1 MIAMDDVAGTFSDG
15 GGFGSIALDLD
26 ELETVTRLRLFG
38 FIRRDD
44 QLLYLRV
51 LRAMDRLR
59 MTHAT
64 QAHTDEVA
72 AVLADISREDPD
84 VPGEVENL
92 RQRLDN
98 LADDGVLHRLEDPAR
113 AGKLSKY
120 RNRQSVYQFSELGYL
135 AYQAVGGV
143 LAARVEDA
151 NLSRLVFS
159 DILRDFEGLAAANR
173 DADNDEIVRRLT
185 SLDRAVQDM
194 AQRTAR
200 FHLTLG
206 DITRSTDTSPD
217 TFLRYKDALLSHMN
231 NFVVELERYLP
242 HLAKAVAVV
251 EATGLATLL
260 DRAALADERPL
271 LGHDRIR
278 EDWQRRWAAL
288 RAWFAVPDPSQDS
301 DSDHGYGQAGLAPV
315 RAVEVRDTARAA
327 VSAVIA
333 LLRQITE
340 AQRTGVNRSSQLK
353 HLAAW
358 VVDTPDEEA
367 AHALM
372 SAAFN
377 LRSARHFGTVHE
389 DAELISAR
397 STWWDAPGVEIS
409 MTLFQKGK
417 TPTPGVPKP
426 TADKKAGIRRLREKQ
441 GAARAAER
449 EATGGLLDA
458 GVHGRVL
465 NAVELRVLLKLLTRA
480 LESRTVVA
488 GRIAAASGSNDVLT
502 MRLVPSPLGSTV
514 RTEYGVLH
522 LPGFA
527 LELTPLRASSGGT
540 AGIKADA

>member
-1 MIAMDDVAGTFSDG
+1 MNDG
-15 GGFGSIALDLD
+15 VDTERTGADGSIAAGFDDL
-26 ELETVTRLRLFG
+26 EAATRLRLFG
-38 FIRRDD
+38 FVRRDD
-44 QLLYLRV
+44 QLVYLWI

-59 MTHAT
+59 AGHLA
-64 QAHTDEVA
+64 QAHTDDVA
-72 AVLADISREDPD
+72 AVLAEFARENPD
-84 VPGEVENL
+84 APASVDNL

-98 LADDGVLHRLEDPAR
+98 LADDDGVLHRLEDPAR
-113 AGKLSKY
+113 AGKLAKY

-135 AYQAVGGV
+135 AYQAVLSV
-143 LAARVEDA
+143 LSARVEDA

-173 DADNDEIVRRLT
+173 AADNDEIVRRLS

-194 AQRTAR
+194 AQRSAR

-206 DITRSTDTSPD
+206 DITRGTDTSPE
-217 TFLRYKDALLSHMN
+217 TFLRYKDALLSHLN
-231 NFVVELERYLP
+231 NFVVELDRYLP
-242 HLAKAVAVV
+242 RLAQAVASV

-260 DRAALADERPL
+260 DRAAMADERPL
-271 LGHDRIR
+271 LGYDRIR
-278 EDWQRRWAAL
+278 EDWQRRWSAL
-288 RAWFAVPDPSQDS
+288 RAWFAPTPPETSGSSSSEQPP
-301 DSDHGYGQAGLAPV
+301 AMAAPV
-315 RAVEVRDTARAA
+315 RAGEVRDTARAA

-333 LLRQITE
+333 LLRQITD
-340 AQRTGVNRSSQLK
+340 AQRSGVNRSSQLK

-358 VVDTPDEEA
+358 IVDTPDEQA

-389 DAELISAR
+389 DPELISSR
-397 STWWDAPGVEIS
+397 LTWWDAPGVEVS

-417 TPTPGVPKP
+417 APTPGVPKP
-426 TADKKAGIRRLREKQ
+426 TVDKKAAVRRLREQ
-441 GAARAAER
+441 QSAARAAER
-449 EATGGLLDA
+449 EAAVQLLET

-465 NAVELRVLLKLLTRA
+465 EPSELRVLLKLLTRA

-488 GRIAAASGSNDVLT
+488 GRITAANGTNEVLT

-514 RTEYGVLH
+514 RTADGVLH

-527 LELTPLRASSGGT
+527 LELTPLPGRAK
-540 AGIKADA
+540 AGN